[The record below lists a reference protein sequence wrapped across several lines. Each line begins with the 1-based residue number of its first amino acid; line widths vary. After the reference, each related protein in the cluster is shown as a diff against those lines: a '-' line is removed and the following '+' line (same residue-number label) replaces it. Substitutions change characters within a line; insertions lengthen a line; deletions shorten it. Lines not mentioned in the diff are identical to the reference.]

1 MTEKRFTLTNKS
13 LSKIGNDVAIADDGV
28 PCTQRFVCNL
38 LNELTEENEQLKHDA
53 TVLIQANQDYRREN
67 KQLKARIEYFERK
80 IKRERASAMKQH
92 EKWENEIQKE
102 NEQLKKELHLMHM
115 RTMFSTVQSFKGDV
129 SKRYKYSKETDTIYD
144 TANHYGQ
151 YDKVLDKAEI
161 VMLLNEYETVLNE
174 LKR

>member
-1 MTEKRFTLTNKS
+1 MVIEMIEKRFTFIKDTVATNLKTPIVYNNEKMS
-13 LSKIGNDVAIADDGV
+13 IGEVLEMLN
-28 PCTQRFVCNL
+28 NL
-38 LNELTEENEQLKHDA
+38 YN
-53 TVLIQANQDYRREN
+53 
-67 KQLKARIEYFERK
+67 
-80 IKRERASAMKQH
+80 
-92 EKWENEIQKE
+92 E

-144 TANHYGQ
+144 TANNYGQ

-174 LKR
+174 LKGDV